1 MNLNGGSVV
10 DLGSY
15 DWRQNRP
22 KTPNK
27 WTIKLGNTSFDF
39 QKQPL
44 ILIVLLCA
52 FILLTYFKFSG
63 STLKSDPV
71 LVNFQEF
78 SKSKVHYNNT
88 YPLTQPTI
96 TPYGMKYQIAV
107 IADLDT
113 GKSLS
118 EALLFAE
125 HGNNKNCSECHKQFL
140 YTTCSPQ
147 F

>member
-1 MNLNGGSVV
+1 MNSNGGSVV

-71 LVNFQEF
+71 LVNFQELRN
-78 SKSKVHYNNT
+78 SKVHYNNT

-118 EALLFAE
+118 EALFFCRTW
-125 HGNNKNCSECHKQFL
+125 G
-140 YTTCSPQ
+140 
-147 F
+147 